1 MNDLIRLEE
10 VRLADTERVERR
22 AEFNQSL
29 PDRGSIGGRRFYPD
43 VQVTSDARHTM
54 GSERVRTN
62 NQEADLAVDQSR
74 EEIPEVGDH
83 VLPA

>member
-1 MNDLIRLEE
+1 
-10 VRLADTERVERR
+10 
-22 AEFNQSL
+22 
-29 PDRGSIGGRRFYPD
+29 
-43 VQVTSDARHTM
+43 M